1 MLTTKTI
8 GDSYEIFTFNS
19 IKNDFDKIWLWRDIP
34 ESILFELNIIR
45 NYDIFCKYR
54 YDIGADLVGKKDN
67 KYYFIQCKNFS
78 DTILMADLAG
88 FYFLLHEY
96 NLNGI
101 LYYNGK
107 LSQRVKDL
115 TTGKIQFINLPFN
128 NQTIINNIENKND
141 KLIPREYQLEAYN
154 KLKNYDKCIL
164 SLPCGMGKTF
174 IASLLANK
182 YNNII
187 ILSPLRYLS
196 QQLLINMS
204 NYLNSDYNPILIS
217 MDGHRDLDIIKKF
230 IKNKNIFSC
239 TYDSADI
246 MVQLLDTLDNIY
258 LIVDE
263 FHNLS
268 YNNLNNENDYIYQI
282 INKLNKQLY
291 LSATPIQDFICD
303 YKYEYSWSDAIQNK
317 YICDFNIIIHE
328 NNEELYKFSYL
339 LKQLCSNSLDI
350 KLIGKAYFI
359 LKGLMYYGNKKCIC
373 YMTCIDKANQLS
385 EILYWMSYLLNI
397 QLNKWII
404 NCNTARTKR
413 VKYLEEFKKS
423 INLSIMINVHI
434 LDEGIDIPEC
444 DSVFITRPSNNIHN
458 IVQRMSRSNRIYKN
472 KEICNIF
479 LWCSKNKTNKVLNYL
494 SNNTNAIIDNK
505 IIKFKIIN
513 NNIVKQEKYKMINNN
528 TSIMCDE
535 NIIDD
540 NNNND
545 LIQFIKSKFPD
556 IPEIFYPFYDEG
568 KTEYDYTINL
578 EKIASWLEVRKE
590 HLKDLLINNF
600 KENEDYIE
608 LKNTNNG
615 KGIGRGRNNRKII
628 MLKYMCA
635 KELCMI
641 SRTKKSQIIR
651 KFFIDVEKLLI
662 THKI

>member
-54 YDIGADLVGKKDN
+54 YDIGADLVAKKDN

-528 TSIMCDE
+528 TSIMCDD

-615 KGIGRGRNNRKII
+615 KGIGRGKNNRKII